1 MIMLPLRRNQ
11 NWLPNIFN
19 DIFDNDWIEK
29 VNTTSPSI
37 NVIEKPNEYQ
47 VQIAAPGMTKDD
59 FKVSLDEEGNLV
71 VAMEKKAE
79 KEEKKEETH
88 YLRREF
94 SYSQFTQAMVLPE
107 DVDKEKIEAHVE
119 NGVLDV
125 TLPKLS
131 PVKVKKQTKQI
142 AIN

>member
-1 MIMLPLRRNQ
+1 MLPLRRNQ

-131 PVKVKKQTKQI
+131 PVEVKKQTKQI

>member
-131 PVKVKKQTKQI
+131 PVEVKKQTKQI